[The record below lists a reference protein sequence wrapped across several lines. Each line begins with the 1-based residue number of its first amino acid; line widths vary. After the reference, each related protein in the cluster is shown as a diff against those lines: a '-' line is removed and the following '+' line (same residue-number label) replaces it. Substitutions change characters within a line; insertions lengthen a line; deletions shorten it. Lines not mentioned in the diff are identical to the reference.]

1 MIKSQ
6 RGSATLFFALTV
18 PIFMCALVM
27 AWDIGRLY
35 TAKITARHSVILA
48 TRAAAA
54 ELDLELEDL
63 TNPGELE
70 PVIKEDEALS
80 TFKESLDKNL
90 KYHKGRLFAISEK
103 DNVEQYISGF
113 LATNIPGDYQ
123 VGSRTI
129 QISQPA
135 VAAEIEVPV
144 ELSTFGALAVGSKG
158 DNKVNI
164 KAFAVAAPEIREEI
178 EDNA

>member
-6 RGSATLFFALTV
+6 RGAVTIFFALTV
-18 PIFMCALVM
+18 PIFICALVM

-48 TRAAAA
+48 ARAAAA

-63 TNPGELE
+63 TKPEDLE
-70 PVIKEDEALS
+70 PVLKDENEVLIV
-80 TFKESLDKNL
+80 FKNSLDKNL
-90 KYHKGRLFAISEK
+90 KYHKDKLFAIEEG
-103 DNVEQYISGF
+103 DNIQRYITGF
-113 LATNIPGDYQ
+113 LATNTPGEYQ
-123 VGSRTI
+123 VGSRRV

-144 ELSTFGALAVGSKG
+144 EMSLLGALVMGNKN
-158 DNKVNI
+158 DNEVTV
-164 KAFAVAAPEIREEI
+164 KAFTITAPEIREEI
-178 EDNA
+178 DH

>member
-6 RGSATLFFALTV
+6 RGAVTIFFALTV
-18 PIFMCALVM
+18 PIFICALVM
-27 AWDIGRLY
+27 AWDVGRLY

-54 ELDLELEDL
+54 ELDIELEEL
-63 TNPGELE
+63 SNPGDLE
-70 PVIKEDEALS
+70 PLIKEDEALT
-80 TFKESLDKNL
+80 TFKQSLDKNL
-90 KYHKGRLFAISEK
+90 KHHKGRLFAIN
-103 DNVEQYISGF
+103 DGDDIEQYISG
-113 LATNIPGDYQ
+113 LLVTNSPGEFQ
-123 VGSRTI
+123 VGSRRV

-144 ELSTFGALAVGSKG
+144 ELSLFGALVMDNKE
-158 DNKVNI
+158 DNKVRI

>member
-1 MIKSQ
+1 LRSVKMITSNST
-6 RGSATLFFALTV
+6 SAV
-18 PIFMCALVM
+18 
-27 AWDIGRLY
+27 
-35 TAKITARHSVILA
+35 
-48 TRAAAA
+48 
-54 ELDLELEDL
+54 
-63 TNPGELE
+63 
-70 PVIKEDEALS
+70 
-80 TFKESLDKNL
+80 
-90 KYHKGRLFAISEK
+90 
-103 DNVEQYISGF
+103 F
-113 LATNIPGDYQ
+113 LATNSPGEYQ